1 MHFFDGIKTQTH
13 RLHRLTRVRRHSSRA
28 AELALLNQVDD
39 VTTDQLMTTPAPYS
53 KSLSLRFSFTAFFSS
68 SHVIF
73 FSQPF
78 DTILPK

>member
-1 MHFFDGIKTQTH
+1 MVLK
-13 RLHRLTRVRRHSSRA
+13 RRLTYYTDLQESVGIA
-28 AELALLNQVDD
+28 AELAELALVNQVDD
-39 VTTDQLMTTPAPYS
+39 VTTNQLMIAPYS
-53 KSLSLRFSFTAFFSS
+53 KVKLGPSVSLRFSFTAFFSS